1 MFTKVSSSDGFN
13 PHPVRAKIRIK
24 QSTFIAANYFRQF
37 QFQKQRLELS
47 SRWRFVMS
55 TYVFLCQDCNKEFTK
70 SLHMSEVE
78 KVGVQCPHCGSKRV
92 LQAVAAFSAV
102 TSKKS

>member
-1 MFTKVSSSDGFN
+1 LALANGFN
-13 PHPVRAKIRIK
+13 LRPVRAEIRIE
-24 QSTFIAANYFRQF
+24 QSSFDAANYFQNSQF
-37 QFQKQRLELS
+37 HTHLLQLS

-55 TYVFLCQDCNKEFTK
+55 TYVFFCQDCNKEFTK

-78 KVGVQCPHCGSKRV
+78 KVGVACPHCGSKRV